1 MTKIKICGLTRM
13 ADIAAVNAAKPDYIG
28 FVFAESRRRVVPEQ
42 AAELRAALSLEIVPV
57 GVFVNQPVAEILRL
71 LRVGTISIAQLH
83 GQEPDADI
91 RQIQRAGF
99 PVIRAFRVQ
108 NAADAAR
115 ALQSPADI
123 LLLDSGRGGTGQVF
137 DWSLVPKIDR
147 PWFLAGGLSPENVV
161 EAAKTLHP
169 WGMDVSSGAETDGKK
184 DSAKIEAI
192 IRRIRNV

>member
-28 FVFAESRRRVVPEQ
+28 FVFAESRHRVVPEQ

-83 GQEPDADI
+83 GQESDADI
-91 RQIQRAGF
+91 RQIQKAGF

-108 NAADAAR
+108 SPADITR
-115 ALQSPADI
+115 ALQSLADF
-123 LLLDSGRGGTGQVF
+123 LLLDSGSGGTGQVF
-137 DWSLVPKIDR
+137 DWNLVPKIDR
-147 PWFLAGGLSPENVV
+147 PWFLAGGLSPENVAQ
-161 EAAKTLHP
+161 AAKTLHP
-169 WGMDVSSGAETDGKK
+169 WGMDVSSGAETDEKK
-184 DSAKIEAI
+184 DLAKIEAI

>member
-28 FVFAESRRRVVPEQ
+28 FVFTESRRRVVPEQ
-42 AAELRAALSLEIVPV
+42 AAALRAVLSPGIVPV
-57 GVFVNQPVAEILRL
+57 GVFVNQPAAEILRL
-71 LRVGTISIAQLH
+71 LRAGIISIAQLH
-83 GQEPDADI
+83 GQESDADI

-123 LLLDSGRGGTGQVF
+123 LLLDSGSGGTGQVF

-147 PWFLAGGLSPENVV
+147 PWFLAGGLSPENVAQ
-161 EAAKTLHP
+161 AAKTLHP

-184 DSAKIEAI
+184 DLAKIEAI

>member
-28 FVFAESRRRVVPEQ
+28 FVFTESRRRVAPEQ
-42 AAELRAALSLEIVPV
+42 AAALRAVLSPGIVPV
-57 GVFVNQPVAEILRL
+57 GVFVNQPAAEILRL
-71 LRVGTISIAQLH
+71 LRAGIISIAQLH
-83 GQEPDADI
+83 GQESDADI

-123 LLLDSGRGGTGQVF
+123 LLLDSGSGGTGQVF

-147 PWFLAGGLSPENVV
+147 PWFLAGGLSPENV
-161 EAAKTLHP
+161 ESAAKTLHP

-184 DSAKIEAI
+184 DLAKIEAI

>member
-28 FVFAESRRRVVPEQ
+28 FVFTESRRRVAPEQ
-42 AAELRAALSLEIVPV
+42 AAALRAVLSPGIVPV
-57 GVFVNQPVAEILRL
+57 GVFVNQPAAEILRL
-71 LRVGTISIAQLH
+71 LRAGIISIAQLH
-83 GQEPDADI
+83 GQESDADI

-123 LLLDSGRGGTGQVF
+123 LLLDSGSGGTGQVF

-147 PWFLAGGLSPENVV
+147 PWFLAGGLSPENVAQ
-161 EAAKTLHP
+161 AAKTLHP

-184 DSAKIEAI
+184 DLAKIEAI

>member
-42 AAELRAALSLEIVPV
+42 AAELRAALSPGIVPV

-108 NAADAAR
+108 NAADTAR
-115 ALQSPADI
+115 ALQSPADF
-123 LLLDSGRGGTGQVF
+123 LLLDSGSGGTGQVF
-137 DWSLVPKIDR
+137 DWSLLPKIDR

-184 DSAKIEAI
+184 DLAKIEAI

>member
-28 FVFAESRRRVVPEQ
+28 FVFTESRRRVAPEQ
-42 AAELRAALSLEIVPV
+42 AAALRAVLSPGIVPV
-57 GVFVNQPVAEILRL
+57 GVFVNQPAAEILRL
-71 LRVGTISIAQLH
+71 LRAGIISIAQLH

-108 NAADAAR
+108 NAADTAR
-115 ALQSPADI
+115 ALQSPADF
-123 LLLDSGRGGTGQVF
+123 LLLDSGGGTGQVF
-137 DWSLVPKIDR
+137 DWNLVPKIDR
-147 PWFLAGGLSPENVV
+147 PWFLAGGLSPENVAQ
-161 EAAKTLHP
+161 AAKTLHP

-184 DSAKIEAI
+184 DLAKIEAI

>member
-28 FVFAESRRRVVPEQ
+28 FVFTESRRRVEPEQ
-42 AAELRAALSLEIVPV
+42 AAALRAALSPEIVPV
-57 GVFVNQPVAEILRL
+57 GVFVNQPAAEILRL
-71 LRVGTISIAQLH
+71 LRAGIISIAQLH

-108 NAADAAR
+108 NAADVAR

-123 LLLDSGRGGTGQVF
+123 LLLDSGSGGTGQVF

-147 PWFLAGGLSPENVV
+147 PWFLAGGLSPENV
-161 EAAKTLHP
+161 ESAAKTLHP

-192 IRRIRNV
+192 IRRIQNV